1 MLLWGHHHFLQE
13 NDPMYV
19 GINKCSLLLQTEAGV
34 FLQHFFYRL
43 RLGSSL
49 STFLDAY
56 TLDVSPILQL
66 KDR

>member
-1 MLLWGHHHFLQE
+1 
-13 NDPMYV
+13 MYV
-19 GINKCSLLLQTEAGV
+19 GINKCSLLLHTEAGV